1 MQQHVSSSRSFCKSK
16 IFLSLSFRCYG
27 SKVKNIRSTKL
38 GAKIKDRLV
47 HTHFNVANRSF
58 VVAGGSLGANVSE
71 ASNGI
76 FSSHHKTPLWKG
88 EKKGETL
95 HRVSPFSFSCFSPLR
110 FNLFANLSNNNK
122 SSSSRWMHSW

>member
-16 IFLSLSFRCYG
+16 IFLSLSFRCYR
-27 SKVKNIRSTKL
+27 NIRSTKL

-71 ASNGI
+71 APNGI
-76 FSSHHKTPLWKG
+76 FSLDHKTPLWKG
-88 EKKGETL
+88 EKKVKLFIEFHL
-95 HRVSPFSFSCFSPLR
+95 FSSLSFK
-110 FNLFANLSNNNK
+110 NLPYRNTQQTAFRSEIIKSGHSRLSIQK
-122 SSSSRWMHSW
+122 

>member
-16 IFLSLSFRCYG
+16 ILLSPSFRCYR
-27 SKVKNIRSTKL
+27 NIRSTKL
-38 GAKIKDRLV
+38 GAKIKDRLL
-47 HTHFNVANRSF
+47 HTHFNVANRPF

-88 EKKGETL
+88 EKKVKLFIEFHL
-95 HRVSPFSFSCFSPLR
+95 FSSLSFK
-110 FNLFANLSNNNK
+110 NLPYRNTQQTAFRSEIVKSGHSRLSIQK
-122 SSSSRWMHSW
+122 

>member
-1 MQQHVSSSRSFCKSK
+1 MYLLPALSIKAK
-16 IFLSLSFRCYG
+16 ILLSPSFRCYR
-27 SKVKNIRSTKL
+27 NIRSTKL
-38 GAKIKDRLV
+38 GAKIKDRLL
-47 HTHFNVANRSF
+47 HTHFNVANRPF

-95 HRVSPFSFSCFSPLR
+95 HRVSPFFF
-110 FNLFANLSNNNK
+110 FIF
-122 SSSSRWMHSW
+122 